1 MVRARERKGRVR
13 ARVLAV
19 DGFAFVGSRTAELLL
34 LRAAPASVERESNII
49 VIIVLPPGSSIC
61 PRPCTHGSS
70 SFLVQRF
77 GVRLV
82 RCFFFVFCWRFL
94 SFFLVF
100 TIAAISWKIICAML
114 LCRCLRYWDVINILI
129 HDDNLRPRGTIDL
142 VR

>member
-82 RCFFFVFCWRFL
+82 RCFFCILLALPIVFFCVHHRRHL
-94 SFFLVF
+94 LEDYLRN
-100 TIAAISWKIICAML
+100 AALPLPAL
-114 LCRCLRYWDVINILI
+114 LGR
-129 HDDNLRPRGTIDL
+129 H
-142 VR
+142 